1 MSAVLTIGR
10 CILCDAQCAVAD
22 LPGNSRRARAE
33 IDPDADYRVV
43 LCEPCGRTADAR
55 ARAAGPFEDPGRPNR
70 YPWQGSTP
78 CHCGHL
84 GRGEHAD
91 RLDAPS
97 STDHCLS
104 CSSCEEFNPKPAA
117 AGETSS

>member
-55 ARAAGPFEDPGRPNR
+55 APRTCRCIICRRPVTGQAGIDPFVCIESADGANHIVCDGCAPRSQPYRDAFGLRRYRA
-70 YPWQGSTP
+70 
-78 CHCGHL
+78 
-84 GRGEHAD
+84 
-91 RLDAPS
+91 
-97 STDHCLS
+97 
-104 CSSCEEFNPKPAA
+104 
-117 AGETSS
+117 